1 MITESILKK
10 FRSSIISESIHLPH
24 GTRSAKIVC
33 HTDLDGVVSGISIVS
48 QLVKQ
53 GIPRNRITVEF
64 AQYGDEEK
72 QKDKFT
78 DKFEGRKGEYI
89 GVTDFAKFPKAKP
102 FEIFNQLMGFK
113 GDKKEFVDFMKSRD
127 FSKMT
132 SNEFSELFIEKFK
145 PEQNKFTNGSIGK
158 LFRALSAYYK
168 LSKKPLL
175 AVASIANLQ
184 YPLVEPQFVSDHHS
198 NEQGALSGGKRGEI
212 EVKSP
217 SEAEFFANKY
227 APGLWSKEDLE
238 AVSMVDSAGYTEA
251 QLKNTVFLEKHFSG
265 ADRKKCLAT
274 IISCVYDNLC
284 KKDRTAAA
292 WIIKNASPTLI
303 SLYTKTLEAAKY
315 NGARLQY
322 VNLLSQGKVEEA
334 KKYLKEVPD
343 ELNKKYNRQGDP
355 TKSIM
360 SLDQW
365 KTKNKKDIEN
375 MKTGYKTEADKK
387 KLEEIKGKRNAEAM
401 EIRDKIKA
409 KKGKIVSH
417 NNFSI
422 FNGKDKKTQ
431 YTRYATTLYSKDGQ
445 RNPFS
450 MRYWDSFFQI
460 AKSTLYKGTVNFS
473 EVNNH
478 VLEDIASFL
487 RKEGISNFNIKR
499 IIDNMKE
506 KNGGHSS
513 GIWSFQG
520 FDMIKPPSKELGD
533 KYYLAK
539 KLAGRGSTSDAVKR
553 NFNDKESGIVAKYKD
568 IKERCMRAAM
578 NSAVKWTN
586 KLYPPSQED
595 LNNLKT
601 SDETFNEK

>member
-33 HTDLDGVVSGISIVS
+33 HTDLDGVVSGISMVS
-48 QLVKQ
+48 QLVNQ

-343 ELNKKYNRQGDP
+343 ELNKKYDRQGDP

-422 FNGKDKKTQ
+422 FNGTDKKTQ

>member
-10 FRSSIISESIHLPH
+10 FRNSIISESIHLPH

-33 HTDLDGVVSGISIVS
+33 HTDLDGVVSGISMVS

-132 SNEFSELFIEKFK
+132 LNEFSELFIEKFK

-343 ELNKKYNRQGDP
+343 ELNKKYDRQGDP

-553 NFNDKESGIVAKYKD
+553 NFNDKESRIVAKYKD
-568 IKERCMRAAM
+568 IKERCMKAAM

>member
-33 HTDLDGVVSGISIVS
+33 HTDLDGVVSGISMVS

-422 FNGKDKKTQ
+422 FNGTDKKTQ

-568 IKERCMRAAM
+568 IKERCMKAAM

>member
-33 HTDLDGVVSGISIVS
+33 HTDLDGVVSGISMVS

-343 ELNKKYNRQGDP
+343 ELNKKYDRQGDP

-422 FNGKDKKTQ
+422 FNGTDKKTQ

>member
-33 HTDLDGVVSGISIVS
+33 HTDLDGVVSGISMVS

-78 DKFEGRKGEYI
+78 DKFEGRKGEYV

-145 PEQNKFTNGSIGK
+145 PEQNKFTNGSIEK

-292 WIIKNASPTLI
+292 WIIKNASPSLI

-365 KTKNKKDIEN
+365 KIKNKKDIEN

-422 FNGKDKKTQ
+422 FNGTDKKTQ

-460 AKSTLYKGTVNFS
+460 AKSTLYKGTVNFA

-478 VLEDIASFL
+478 VLEDIALFL

-539 KLAGRGSTSDAVKR
+539 KLADRGNTSDVVKK

-568 IKERCMRAAM
+568 IKGRCMRAAM
-578 NSAVKWTN
+578 NSVVKWTN

>member
-33 HTDLDGVVSGISIVS
+33 HTDLDGVVSGISMVS

-53 GIPRNRITVEF
+53 DIPRNRITVEF

-78 DKFEGRKGEYI
+78 DKFEGRKGEYV

-292 WIIKNASPTLI
+292 WIIKNASPSLI

-315 NGARLQY
+315 NGTRLQY

-365 KTKNKKDIEN
+365 KIKNKKDIEN

-422 FNGKDKKTQ
+422 FNGTDKKTQ

-539 KLAGRGSTSDAVKR
+539 KLAGRGNTSDAVKR

>member
-10 FRSSIISESIHLPH
+10 FRNSIISESIHLPH

-33 HTDLDGVVSGISIVS
+33 HTDLDGVVSGISMVS

-132 SNEFSELFIEKFK
+132 LNEFSELFIEKFK

-343 ELNKKYNRQGDP
+343 ELNKKYDRQGDP

-422 FNGKDKKTQ
+422 FNGTDKKTQ

-568 IKERCMRAAM
+568 IKERCMKAAM

>member
-33 HTDLDGVVSGISIVS
+33 HTDLDGVVSGISMVS

-343 ELNKKYNRQGDP
+343 ELNKKYDRQGDP

-422 FNGKDKKTQ
+422 FNGTDKKTQ

-568 IKERCMRAAM
+568 IKERCMKAAM

>member
-10 FRSSIISESIHLPH
+10 FRNSIISESIHLPH

-33 HTDLDGVVSGISIVS
+33 HTDLDGVVSGISMVS

-132 SNEFSELFIEKFK
+132 LNEFSELFIEKFK

-343 ELNKKYNRQGDP
+343 ELNKKYDRQGDP

-568 IKERCMRAAM
+568 IKERCMKAAM

>member
-33 HTDLDGVVSGISIVS
+33 HTDLDGVVSGISMVS

-78 DKFEGRKGEYI
+78 DKFEGRKGEYV

-343 ELNKKYNRQGDP
+343 ELNKKYDRQGDP

-422 FNGKDKKTQ
+422 FNGTDKKTQ

-568 IKERCMRAAM
+568 IKERCMKAAM